1 MKHIWNGIKS
11 IFVNDAHN
19 IISERGKEILAE
31 QQSQREMK
39 QTAVDWLVQEL
50 SKKGDYGLGFYLEH
64 KDEIIQAKAM
74 EKQQIEEAFNQ
85 GYRDGESDAS
95 NPTNVSI
102 DVSEFANAEEYY
114 NETFKGNESNH
125 YTRFTNEGKLLKY

>member
-1 MKHIWNGIKS
+1 MRDIWNAIKS

-31 QQSQREMK
+31 QQSQREIK
-39 QTAVDWLVQEL
+39 NTAVEWLRQEMLKADL
-50 SKKGDYGLGFYLEH
+50 SLKG
-64 KDEIIQAKAM
+64 IIERAKAM

-102 DVSEFANAEEYY
+102 DVSEFANAEHYF
-114 NETFKGNESNH
+114 NETFNANESNN
-125 YTRFTNEGKLLKY
+125 YTRFTNEGK